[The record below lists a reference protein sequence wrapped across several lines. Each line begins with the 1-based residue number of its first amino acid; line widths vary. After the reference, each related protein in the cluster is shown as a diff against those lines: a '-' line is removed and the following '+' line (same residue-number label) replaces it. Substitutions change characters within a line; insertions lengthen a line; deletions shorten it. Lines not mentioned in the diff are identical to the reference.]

1 VEDLDLEEWCSQS
14 LEELQKMNMISQIEH
29 RSEQKIIEL
38 TKLLNQKDNTK
49 HIIYVAIISGGL
61 VAIATVIGAAI
72 K

>member
-1 VEDLDLEEWCSQS
+1 MEDLDLEEWCSQS